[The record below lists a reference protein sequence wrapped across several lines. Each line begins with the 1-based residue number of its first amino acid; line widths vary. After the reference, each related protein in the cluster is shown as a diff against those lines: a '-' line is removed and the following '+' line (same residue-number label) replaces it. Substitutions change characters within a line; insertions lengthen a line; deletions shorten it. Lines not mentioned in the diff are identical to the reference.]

1 MNNKIEVC
9 IGEDYYLQ
17 LIDKVNEYDRLK
29 ELYERIYNEN
39 CILRENH
46 NINDISLLDKLYKQ
60 KKVFD
65 KIKEEIKKYK
75 YTDSWGDTVVLA
87 KYLEDL
93 LEEIE

>member
-1 MNNKIEVC
+1 MNNKNEVC

-29 ELYERIYNEN
+29 KLYERIYNEN

-60 KKVFD
+60 KEVLN
-65 KIKEEIKKYK
+65 KIKKK
-75 YTDSWGDTVVLA
+75 
-87 KYLEDL
+87 
-93 LEEIE
+93 